1 MEISYVVDM
10 TLLEAIRLL
19 IISPSAM
26 GRLPH
31 YEIFSWCWKVP
42 FKLLGNKSQQLYS
55 TIDSAWYII
64 DLPGKICPPLQQ

>member
-19 IISPSAM
+19 IISPNAM

-42 FKLLGNKSQQLYS
+42 FKLLGNKKVNSYTQL
-55 TIDSAWYII
+55 
-64 DLPGKICPPLQQ
+64 